1 MGIGCDPASPGMAVP
16 RKPSG
21 PSYEGLSTQKRQGMK
36 AYLLPD
42 TPARVF
48 PSENGPSFAMPRFS
62 ANLGFLW
69 SDRPLLDRI
78 DAAARAGFKAVE
90 LHYPYDVPA
99 SEVRKTC
106 NDNGISLLGI
116 NTNIGAGADGHRGLA
131 AVPGRQAEFEALAD
145 QALTYC
151 HAAGGTA
158 VHVMAGLVPEADRAA
173 AADIF
178 VANLQETAAKAA
190 ERNLMI
196 LLEPL
201 NQRDMPGYFYSKVEE
216 AVAIIER
223 VGAPNVKLMF
233 DVYHVGVS
241 QGDVLT
247 RLRAQLGR
255 IGHVQIAAVPSRA
268 EPDEGEV
275 AYGAIFKELDALD
288 YPGWVGCEY
297 IPRGGTDDG
306 LGWVRKLGV
315 SL

>member
-1 MGIGCDPASPGMAVP
+1 
-16 RKPSG
+16 
-21 PSYEGLSTQKRQGMK
+21 
-36 AYLLPD
+36 
-42 TPARVF
+42 
-48 PSENGPSFAMPRFS
+48 MPRFS

-99 SEVRKTC
+99 SDVKKAC
-106 NDNGISLLGI
+106 NANGISLLGI

-131 AVPGRQAEFEALAD
+131 AVPGREVEFEALAD

-151 HAAGGTA
+151 HTAGGTA

-173 AADIF
+173 AAD
-178 VANLQETAAKAA
+178 VLVGNLQETAAKAA
-190 ERNLMI
+190 ERDLTI

-201 NQRDMPGYFYSKVEE
+201 NQRDMPGYFYSTIEE
-216 AVAIIER
+216 AIAIIDR
-223 VGAPNVKLMF
+223 VGATNVKLMF

-247 RLRAQLGR
+247 RLRTHLGR

-268 EPDEGEV
+268 EPDEGEI
-275 AYGAIFKELDALD
+275 AYGAVLRELDALG
-288 YPGWVGCEY
+288 YGGWVGCEY

>member
-1 MGIGCDPASPGMAVP
+1 
-16 RKPSG
+16 
-21 PSYEGLSTQKRQGMK
+21 
-36 AYLLPD
+36 
-42 TPARVF
+42 
-48 PSENGPSFAMPRFS
+48 MPRFS

-78 DAAARAGFKAVE
+78 DAAARAGFRAVE

-99 SEVRKTC
+99 SDVSGAC
-106 NDNGISLLGI
+106 AANGIRLLGI
-116 NTNIGAGADGHRGLA
+116 NTNIGAGPDGHRGLA
-131 AVPGRQAEFEALAD
+131 AVPGREAEFEALAD
-145 QALTYC
+145 QALIYC

-158 VHVMAGLVPEADRAA
+158 VHVMAGLVPEADRTAA
-173 AADIF
+173 TGIF
-178 VANLQETAAKAA
+178 VANLKKTAAKAA
-190 ERNLMI
+190 DRNLTI

-201 NQRDMPGYFYSKVEE
+201 NQRDMPGYFYSTVEE
-216 AVAIIER
+216 AIAIIDR

-241 QGDVLT
+241 QGDALT
-247 RLRAQLGR
+247 RLRTHFSR

-268 EPDEGEV
+268 EPDEGEI
-275 AYGAIFKELDALD
+275 AYGAIFKELDAFGYD
-288 YPGWVGCEY
+288 GWVGCEY